1 MGTVV
6 IHRHAVDFTFP
17 VLMPAPEDL
26 SQAVVRIVSIALA
39 VGCLVTDSVRAQDAT
54 SSPDSLRT
62 YALDEIVV
70 VDVPRGE
77 RAPNTLQRLPL
88 AGIALADASSADE
101 IIRLIPAAHVQT
113 NSRGESHVYLRG
125 ARERQVAVFFDGALL
140 SVPWDNRF
148 DLSLMPAN
156 VIGGIVVAKGAVS
169 VLHGANTIGGSVDL
183 KPRTVSNGGG
193 LSELEVAA
201 GSAGL
206 VQGRLTQ
213 LSRVSEVD
221 YGLSV
226 GYSSRGGLTLP
237 TDHNLAFSQLRTGR
251 RTNTDRAL
259 MDVFGRVTRRLGN
272 GGRIGFTL
280 MHVDAEQGVAP
291 EGHLDPDQSRVRYWR
306 YPYRR
311 NSMAIVGTD
320 VPVGGRGAHVR
331 GAIWLGRFAQ
341 SIQQYESAGY
351 ALLVNRQ
358 DDRDRTAGARFV
370 LHQPVRSGTIRL
382 ALNLLTSRHVQA
394 DYTRD
399 PAGSLQP
406 DAADLRF
413 GQHIWSLG
421 TEYEWQS
428 TRRLM
433 WQIGGS
439 LDGSAT
445 PVTGD
450 KPARNPEM
458 AVSVTT
464 GLRYAFDERTAL
476 RLSAGRKTRFPT
488 MRELFGEALGRF
500 LLNPELEAESSV
512 MVETGLEIRT
522 RRFEGESV
530 VFFERSYDTIDQRF
544 VLLPDEERARRQR
557 INRAGGRA
565 VGVEIVGRGRL
576 AAGLTLAGH
585 VTWVRAQ
592 TFNAGETVQAI
603 ETPEWLGIGTLRY
616 NSRSGFSLLLQSL
629 YTGRAY
635 GLDESNSLV
644 PLATSVA
651 FNVRGGYRLT
661 TGRVVTE
668 VFGRV
673 DNVSDVLTLP
683 QPGLPGPGRTF
694 RFGLDVSLPG
704 RKSGI

>member
-1 MGTVV
+1 
-6 IHRHAVDFTFP
+6 
-17 VLMPAPEDL
+17 MPAPEDL
-26 SQAVVRIVSIALA
+26 SQAILRIVSIALA
-39 VGCLVTDSVRAQDAT
+39 VGTLVTNSVRAQDAT
-54 SSPDSLRT
+54 SSPDSLRS
-62 YALDEIVV
+62 YALEEIVV

-140 SVPWDNRF
+140 NVPWDSRF
-148 DLSLMPAN
+148 DLSLVPAN
-156 VIGGIVVAKGAVS
+156 VIGEIVVSKGAVS
-169 VLHGANTIGGSVDL
+169 VLHGANAIGGTVDL
-183 KPRTVSNGGG
+183 KPRKVSRRGQ
-193 LSELEVAA
+193 LSELEIAG

-213 LSRVSEVD
+213 LSRASGVE
-221 YGLSV
+221 YGLSA
-226 GYSSRGGLTLP
+226 GYSRRAGLTLP
-237 TDHNLAFSQLRTGR
+237 TDHNLAFNQLRNDR
-251 RTNTDRAL
+251 RTNTDRSL
-259 MDVFGRVTRRLGN
+259 MDVFGRVTHRLGN
-272 GGRIGFTL
+272 GGRIGLTL

-311 NSMAIVGTD
+311 NSMAIIGTD
-320 VPVGGRGAHVR
+320 VPLGDRGAHVR

-341 SIQQYESAGY
+341 GIQQYESAAY
-351 ALLVNRQ
+351 ASLVDRQ
-358 DDRDRTAGARFV
+358 DDKDRTAGARFI
-370 LHQPVRSGTIRL
+370 LHQPVRIGTIRL
-382 ALNLLTSRHVQA
+382 ALNLLTSRHVQT
-394 DYTRD
+394 DYALD
-399 PAGSLQP
+399 PTGSLRP

-421 TEYEWQS
+421 AEYEW
-428 TRRLM
+428 RPPGRLM
-433 WQIGGS
+433 WQLGGS

-458 AVSVTT
+458 AVSLTA

-500 LLNPELEAESSV
+500 LLNPELTAESRV
-512 MVETGLEIRT
+512 MVEAGFEIRT

-544 VLLPDEERARRQR
+544 VLLPDEAQARRQR
-557 INRAGGRA
+557 INRAGGRS
-565 VGVEIVGRGRL
+565 VGVEMVGRGRL

-592 TFNAGETVQAI
+592 TVDAGATVQAI

-616 NSRSGFSLLLQSL
+616 NSRSGFSLLLQTL

-635 GLDESNSLV
+635 GIDDSNSLV

-651 FNVRGGYRLT
+651 FNVRAGYRLT
-661 TGRVVTE
+661 SGRVVTE

-673 DNVSDVLTLP
+673 DNVTDVLTLP

-694 RFGLDVSLPG
+694 RFGLDLSLPG
-704 RKSGI
+704 RKSGV